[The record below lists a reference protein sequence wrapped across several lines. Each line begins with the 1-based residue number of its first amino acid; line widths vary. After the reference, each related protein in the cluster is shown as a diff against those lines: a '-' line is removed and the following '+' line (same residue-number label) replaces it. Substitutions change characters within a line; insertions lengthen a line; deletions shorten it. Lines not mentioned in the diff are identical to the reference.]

1 METNEINNEI
11 NSVSDLSKILQ
22 TLGEPE
28 KGHTRFFRGHADKDW
43 QMLPSIYRAKHLIK
57 NEDKII
63 KDALTYCPDDFSPSD
78 TRFEKLVKLQHYG
91 YSTRLL
97 DLTTNMLVA
106 LYFSAQSYK
115 EEKFYSDEF
124 KNLKDGELI
133 IVDIPNE
140 EIKYGDS
147 DTVAILSAI
156 SSQES
161 SFVIEIKKGI
171 KKVVEYS
178 EILSKSDIDNI
189 LSLSNIKELLIK
201 LKTEV
206 REKLIVKYEREMSL
220 NKEKSKNIFKNY
232 KEFYDEINSIFNS
245 QDQIIK
251 LLQDIRTDKPQF
263 TSNIDPKDFQRVL
276 CVRAK
281 LNNARI
287 SRQQGCFLL
296 FGIGGSKLKSAAIP
310 DEWQRLASNG
320 QKIIV
325 KAENKAAI
333 MEELKSFGI
342 SKRTL
347 FPELEAQAKEIM
359 DYYKGQK

>member
-1 METNEINNEI
+1 
-11 NSVSDLSKILQ
+11 
-22 TLGEPE
+22 
-28 KGHTRFFRGHADKDW
+28 
-43 QMLPSIYRAKHLIK
+43 
-57 NEDKII
+57 
-63 KDALTYCPDDFSPSD
+63 
-78 TRFEKLVKLQHYG
+78 
-91 YSTRLL
+91 
-97 DLTTNMLVA
+97 
-106 LYFSAQSYK
+106 
-115 EEKFYSDEF
+115 
-124 KNLKDGELI
+124 
-133 IVDIPNE
+133 
-140 EIKYGDS
+140 
-147 DTVAILSAI
+147 
-156 SSQES
+156 
-161 SFVIEIKKGI
+161 
-171 KKVVEYS
+171 
-178 EILSKSDIDNI
+178 
-189 LSLSNIKELLIK
+189 
-201 LKTEV
+201 
-206 REKLIVKYEREMSL
+206 MSL